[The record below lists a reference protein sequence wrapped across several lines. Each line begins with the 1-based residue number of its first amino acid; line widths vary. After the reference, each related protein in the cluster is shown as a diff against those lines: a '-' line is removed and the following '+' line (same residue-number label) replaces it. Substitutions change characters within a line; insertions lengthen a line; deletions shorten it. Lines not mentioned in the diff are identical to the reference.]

1 MDEEKLE
8 RTGILQAISKYEDE
22 DSDILEIVEE
32 YEDRIDYLDLDEDET
47 KEIVNL
53 CEKIKECEDEEKREA
68 LYYELREKV
77 EK

>member
-32 YEDRIDYLDLDEDET
+32 YEDRIDYLDISKDKKKKLTEMCEEIKKETDENVREYLFNLLQ
-47 KEIVNL
+47 KEI
-53 CEKIKECEDEEKREA
+53 D
-68 LYYELREKV
+68 
-77 EK
+77 